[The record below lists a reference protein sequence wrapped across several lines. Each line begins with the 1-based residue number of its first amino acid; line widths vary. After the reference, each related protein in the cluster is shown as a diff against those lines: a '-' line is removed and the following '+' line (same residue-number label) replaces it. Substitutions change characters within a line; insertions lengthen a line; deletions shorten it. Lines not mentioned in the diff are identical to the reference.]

1 MTQAVTFPPPIQSR
15 AVRLQREK
23 EMVQLQ
29 KIEAVRSRLL
39 RHPMY
44 AALDAPQ
51 KIRTLMEY
59 HVFAVWDFMS
69 LLKRLQRDL
78 TCVEIPWLPSRPPQY
93 ARFINEI
100 VLGEETDEDGRG
112 GYASHFELYLDAM
125 RECRAD
131 TGPIT
136 RFVEALTAGS
146 DPPQALDRAGAP
158 QAVRPFVSHTL
169 QVARDGRTH
178 EVAAA
183 FFFGREDLI
192 PDMFQRLVD
201 ALKQQ
206 GAPAERL
213 LYYLSRHIELD
224 ADQHGPLAR
233 KLLDHLCGE
242 DPSRCVE
249 AEQVALRSLEVRE
262 QLWNGVLAALR

>member
-1 MTQAVTFPPPIQSR
+1 MI
-15 AVRLQREK
+15 
-23 EMVQLQ
+23 QLQ

-44 AALDAPQ
+44 AALDAPD

-78 TCVEIPWLPSRPPQY
+78 TCVEIPWLPSRAPQY

-112 GYASHFELYLDAM
+112 GYASHFDLYLNAM
-125 RECRAD
+125 RECGAD

-146 DPPQALDRAGAP
+146 DPLQALDRAGAP
-158 QAVRPFVSHTL
+158 QAVRQFVSHTL

-201 ALKQQ
+201 ALKRQ

-233 KLLDHLCGE
+233 KLLDHLCGQ
-242 DPSRCVE
+242 DPLRCVE
-249 AEQVALRSLEVRE
+249 AERVALRSLEVRE
-262 QLWNGVLAALR
+262 QLWNGVSAALR